1 MNKPTLIL
9 TADWHLREDTPT
21 CRTDDFQVAQWEKVR
36 FVVDLSLKYDIPI
49 VHAGDLF
56 NHWKPSPAL
65 LSKTI
70 EEFRKLKQPF
80 YTIYGNHD
88 LPQHNLDLQY
98 KCGIYTLIQAGV
110 VELLDGTHWLQ
121 NPEHPS
127 LVWGNGKYP
136 SRHDK
141 TILVWHVMTY
151 QGVKP
156 WPGVVDTP
164 AGGLL
169 RKYPEY
175 DLILTGHNH
184 KTFIETYEDRILVN
198 PGSLTRQSADQMDHV
213 PAVYLWFNE
222 DNSVKRIKLP
232 FKEGAVTREHI
243 SSVEERNER
252 LEAFIQKLDGKW
264 DIEAS
269 FVENLERFLKVNDVR
284 EDVRKIIYEAIDYE
298 V

>member
-21 CRTDDFQVAQWEKVR
+21 CRTDDFQSAQWEKVR
-36 FVVDLSLKYDIPI
+36 FVMDLSLKYDTPI
-49 VHAGDLF
+49 IHSGDLF

-70 EEFRKLKQPF
+70 EEFKRLKQPF

-110 VELLDGTHWLQ
+110 IELLDGTHWLQ
-121 NPEHPS
+121 FPEHPS
-127 LVWGNGKYP
+127 LVIPQEKYP
-136 SRHDK
+136 SEKEK

-151 QGVKP
+151 QGTKP
-156 WPGVVDTP
+156 WPGVTDSP

-169 RKYPEY
+169 RKYPKY

-184 KTFIETYEDRILVN
+184 KTFIETYKDRILVN
-198 PGSLTRQSADQMDHV
+198 PGSLTRQSANQVDHV
-213 PAVYLWFNE
+213 PAVYLWFKE
-222 DNSVKRIKLP
+222 DNSVKRVRLP
-232 FKEGAVTREHI
+232 FKEGVITREHI
-243 SSVEERNER
+243 SSVEERNKR
-252 LEAFIQKLDGKW
+252 LEAFIQKLDGSW
-264 DIEAS
+264 DIETS
-269 FVENLERFLKVNDVR
+269 FVENLERFLQVNNIR
-284 EDVRKIIYEAIDYE
+284 EEVKEIIYKAIDYE
-298 V
+298 G